1 MLQAVVVRILSI
13 LLTAV
18 ISLCNLAGDQIFGIR
33 PPEEPAYSLTQAD
46 LTYQIRSDISA
57 VLTTNDQ
64 AHLLE
69 PQGVVQPGGDAGE
82 RIQIYPAQTG
92 QSIAGFG
99 ASITD
104 SSAYLIHQVLEGP
117 ARGALMRALF
127 SREEGIGLSFMRQPM
142 GASDF
147 AREAYTYDDMPAWES
162 DYALE
167 NFSIAHDQED
177 ILPLLRQ
184 AKALN
189 PELTVMATP
198 WSPPAWMKTGQ
209 SLIGSK
215 GGILRPSC
223 YDAYARYFVKFIEA
237 YEREGIPI
245 YAVTIQNEP
254 NYAPETYPGMKM
266 SAVQQVD
273 FINNHLGP
281 AFEQAGIS
289 TKILCYD
296 HNWDNAAYAKT
307 VLSCAGRYVS
317 GSAWHVYGGS
327 PTTQSLIQSLFPEK
341 EIYFTEDSGG
351 EWVDGGSFSGG
362 FPSTVGMGI
371 QALRNHSRI
380 FVLWNLALDENNG
393 PVLPT
398 SERST
403 CRGVVT
409 VNQQTKQVTYNLDYY
424 ALGHFSKFIRPGA
437 VRLMSDSTINGMNN
451 AVFRN
456 PDGTVAMVLINNNNT
471 EKTVCVA
478 YGEETFSAT
487 VPAQATMTFCWQG

>member
-1 MLQAVVVRILSI
+1 MPRLMERLVSV
-13 LLTAV
+13 LLTLV
-18 ISLCNLAGDQIFGIR
+18 LFLWNLAGDQIFGIR
-33 PPEEPAYSLTQAD
+33 PPQEPCFTLTQAD
-46 LTYQIRSDISA
+46 SRYQIASDISS
-57 VLTTNDQ
+57 VVTTNDQ
-64 AHLLE
+64 SQLLE
-69 PQGVVQPGGDAGE
+69 PQASIHPGGDGGE
-82 RIQIYPAQTG
+82 RIQIYPSQAG
-92 QSIAGFG
+92 QAIAGFG
-99 ASITD
+99 ASLTD
-104 SSAYLIHQVLEGP
+104 SSAYLIHQVLDET
-117 ARGALMRALF
+117 ARSALMIRLF
-127 SREEGIGLSFMRQPM
+127 SREGGIGLSFLRQPM

-147 AREAYTYDDMPAWES
+147 AREAYTYDDMPAGKT
-162 DYALE
+162 DYELHH
-167 NFSIAHDQED
+167 FSIAHDEAD

-198 WSPPAWMKTGQ
+198 WSPPAWMKTGR
-209 SLIGSK
+209 SLTGSK

-223 YDAYARYFVKFIEA
+223 YGAYARYFVKFIEA
-237 YEREGIPI
+237 YAQQGIPVS
-245 YAVTIQNEP
+245 AVTVQNEP

-266 SAVQQVD
+266 GAVQQVD

-281 AFEQAGIS
+281 AFEAAGIS

-307 VLSCAGRYVS
+307 VLTRAGRYVG
-317 GSAWHVYGGS
+317 GSAWHVYGGDVS
-327 PTTQSLIQSLFPEK
+327 TQSLIHSLYPEK

-371 QALRNHSRI
+371 RALRNHSRT
-380 FVLWNLALDENNG
+380 FVLWNLALDEQNG

-398 SERST
+398 SEKST

-409 VNQQTKQVTYNLDYY
+409 VNQQTGEVTYNLDYY

-437 VRLMSDSTINGMNN
+437 VRLMSDSKIEGMDNV
-451 AVFRN
+451 VFRN
-456 PDGTVAMVLINNNNT
+456 PDGTVAMVLINKNNT
-471 EKTVCVA
+471 AKTVCIA
-478 YGEETFSAT
+478 YGEATFSAS

>member
-1 MLQAVVVRILSI
+1 MPQLMGRIVSVFLTLVLS
-13 LLTAV
+13 LW
-18 ISLCNLAGDQIFGIR
+18 NLGSDQITGIH
-33 PPEEPAYSLTQAD
+33 PPQEPSFTLTRAD
-46 LTYQIRSDISA
+46 SRYRIASDISS

-64 AHLLE
+64 SKLLE
-69 PQGVVQPGGDAGE
+69 RQASIRPGEDAGE

-92 QSIAGFG
+92 QVIAGFG
-99 ASITD
+99 ASLTD
-104 SSAYLIHQVLEGP
+104 SSAYLIHQVLEEP
-117 ARGALMRALF
+117 AREALMARLF
-127 SREEGIGLSFMRQPM
+127 SQEGGIGLSLLRQPM

-147 AREAYTYDDMPAWES
+147 AREAYTYDDMPAGKT
-162 DYALE
+162 DYGLRQ
-167 NFSIAHDQED
+167 FSIAHDEAD
-177 ILPLLRQ
+177 ILPLIRQ

-189 PELTVMATP
+189 PGLTVMATP
-198 WSPPAWMKTGQ
+198 WSPPAWMKTGR

-223 YDAYARYFVKFIEA
+223 YSAYAQYFVKFIEA
-237 YEREGIPI
+237 YEQAGIPVS
-245 YAVTIQNEP
+245 AVSVQNEP

-281 AFEQAGIS
+281 ALEQAGIS

-307 VLSCAGRYVS
+307 VLARAGRYVS
-317 GSAWHVYGGS
+317 GSAWHVYGGDVS
-327 PTTQSLIQSLFPEK
+327 TQSLIHSLFPEK

-371 QALRNHSRI
+371 RALRNYSRT
-380 FVLWNLALDENNG
+380 FVLWNLALDEQNG

-398 SERST
+398 SEKST

-409 VNQQTKQVTYNLDYY
+409 VNQQTGELTYNLDYY

-437 VRLMSDSTINGMNN
+437 ARLMSDSPIEGMDNV
-451 AVFRN
+451 VFRN
-456 PDGTVAMVLINNNNT
+456 PDGTVAMVLINKNNT
-471 EKTVCVA
+471 AKTVCVA
-478 YGEETFSAT
+478 YGEATFSAA
-487 VPAQATMTFCWQG
+487 VPAQATVTFCWQG